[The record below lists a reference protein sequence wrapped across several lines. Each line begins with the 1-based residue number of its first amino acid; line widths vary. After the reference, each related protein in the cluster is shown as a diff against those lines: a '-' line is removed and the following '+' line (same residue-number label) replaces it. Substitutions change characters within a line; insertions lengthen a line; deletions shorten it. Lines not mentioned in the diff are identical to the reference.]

1 LTEPER
7 AYVVNM
13 LKQDSNNLATH
24 YSITFVF
31 QAMKDYKIYV
41 QVLIFM
47 GYSLP
52 FFISHARTEFFIRLI
67 VPGYAVA
74 LFSPTIIN
82 ELGYSSTNAQ
92 LLSIP
97 PFVAGCFATIVVG
110 IYSDKQGIRGPYI
123 IGPAFVSL
131 VGYILLFCSTRA
143 GPSYFGAFLAAI
155 GVFPPI
161 AIVLAWVGSN
171 TGGDLKRGVALAM
184 VIGFG
189 GLGGYVI
196 LS

>member
-1 LTEPER
+1 MN
-7 AYVVNM
+7 V

-24 YSITFVF
+24 YSITFVL
-31 QAMKDYKIYV
+31 QALKDYKIYV
-41 QVLIFM
+41 QLLIYM
-47 GYSLP
+47 GYLLP
-52 FFISHARTEFFIRLI
+52 SFISHTRTKLFIRLI

-92 LLSIP
+92 LLSVP
-97 PFVAGCFATIVVG
+97 PFVAGCAATIVVG
-110 IYSDKQGIRGPYI
+110 IYSDKQSIRGPYI
-123 IGPAFVSL
+123 VGPAFVAL
-131 VGYILLFCSTRA
+131 VGYTLLYRSTTP
-143 GPSYFGAFLAAI
+143 GPSYIGVFLAAI
-155 GVFPPI
+155 GVFPPVAVI
-161 AIVLAWVGSN
+161 LAWVGSN